1 VSNQNVNP
9 DAGQI
14 KFLCEA
20 GLLLVSKGK
29 FAEACDIFQG
39 VIALIPK
46 RSIGYTLLGDTW
58 MSMGKHEDA
67 IKIHQQAVDLEP
79 DNTFARVHLGET
91 HLMMKKK
98 DKGLAEL
105 RKVAEADPNGA
116 DGTLAKH
123 LIKASELGVFTKA

>member
-9 DAGQI
+9 EAGQI

-20 GLLLVSKGK
+20 GLLLESKGK
-29 FAEACDIFQG
+29 FEEACEVFEG
-39 VIALIPK
+39 VIALSPK
-46 RSIGYTLLGDTW
+46 RSIGYTLLGDAW
-58 MSMGKHEDA
+58 MSMGKYDDA

-105 RKVAEADPNGA
+105 RKVLEADPNGA